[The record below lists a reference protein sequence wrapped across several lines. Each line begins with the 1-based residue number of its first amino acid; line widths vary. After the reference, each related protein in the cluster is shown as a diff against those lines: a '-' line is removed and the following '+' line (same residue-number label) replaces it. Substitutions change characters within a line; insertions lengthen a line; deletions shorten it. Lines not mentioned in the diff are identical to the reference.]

1 MKKTVITLLA
11 AAFMTAGVFAEKG
24 ERPQR
29 AGVMKEAATAH
40 KHLQSDPEIQ
50 KLRERMQTAFVKR
63 LTELGISEEVAKRSV
78 QMRAKRAASV
88 PDRWG
93 GRERRPGG
101 ERQGR
106 SEIRAPK
113 NPLTPGWSEKA
124 ERKLKRKGKRD
135 E

>member
-88 PDRWG
+88 PERWG
-93 GRERRPGG
+93 GKERRSIGG
-101 ERQGR
+101 RPLG
-106 SEIRAPK
+106 IRAPK

-124 ERKLKRKGKRD
+124 ERKLKRKGKKND
-135 E
+135 

>member
-29 AGVMKEAATAH
+29 VVSLKEAVTAH
-40 KHLQSDPEIQ
+40 KHLQSDPEIK
-50 KLRERMQTAFVKR
+50 KLRLRMQAAFVKR

-88 PDRWG
+88 PDRRG
-93 GRERRPGG
+93 GRERRLGG
-101 ERQGR
+101 
-106 SEIRAPK
+106 EIRAPK

-124 ERKLKRKGKRD
+124 ERKLKRKGKKND
-135 E
+135 